1 MADNVELD
9 DEQLLRKLLETIA
22 RGKGDSSSSSE
33 GIQESVAQLL
43 AAALNQVSQETG
55 SGDILASNEVE
66 INNVDN
72 TVEVPSSSAP
82 TGGIATAE
90 RQKNLGIKF
99 SPEIRRTI
107 VNYRKGGKR
116 YRDIAKELGASVSGV
131 QKVWERFLST
141 GTIGDRKPSLPVGR
155 PRKFGKTGDVEPS
168 LPSTEEREGEEYIET
183 SATGECPLQ
192 AVLITDDNNIEE
204 PMDVPGATV
213 EVVATTTNSNQ
224 PASVTEKKSTK
235 RKITTPT
242 YREELLLK

>member
-22 RGKGDSSSSSE
+22 RGKGDPSSSSE
-33 GIQESVAQLL
+33 GIQENVAQLL

-72 TVEVPSSSAP
+72 TVEVPSSSSSSAP
-82 TGGIATAE
+82 TGGTATTE

-116 YRDIAKELGASVSGV
+116 YCTFTHL
-131 QKVWERFLST
+131 WFLIDTCTCSKRN
-141 GTIGDRKPSLPVGR
+141 ICIFLDRV
-155 PRKFGKTGDVEPS
+155 
-168 LPSTEEREGEEYIET
+168 
-183 SATGECPLQ
+183 
-192 AVLITDDNNIEE
+192 
-204 PMDVPGATV
+204 
-213 EVVATTTNSNQ
+213 
-224 PASVTEKKSTK
+224 
-235 RKITTPT
+235 KI
-242 YREELLLK
+242 LS

>member
-33 GIQESVAQLL
+33 GIQENVAQLL

-55 SGDILASNEVE
+55 SGGDILASSEVE

-82 TGGIATAE
+82 TGGTATAE

-116 YRDIAKELGASVSGV
+116 YAHLYLFILFDT
-131 QKVWERFLST
+131 FT
-141 GTIGDRKPSLPVGR
+141 C
-155 PRKFGKTGDVEPS
+155 
-168 LPSTEEREGEEYIET
+168 Y
-183 SATGECPLQ
+183 
-192 AVLITDDNNIEE
+192 
-204 PMDVPGATV
+204 
-213 EVVATTTNSNQ
+213 
-224 PASVTEKKSTK
+224 
-235 RKITTPT
+235 
-242 YREELLLK
+242 